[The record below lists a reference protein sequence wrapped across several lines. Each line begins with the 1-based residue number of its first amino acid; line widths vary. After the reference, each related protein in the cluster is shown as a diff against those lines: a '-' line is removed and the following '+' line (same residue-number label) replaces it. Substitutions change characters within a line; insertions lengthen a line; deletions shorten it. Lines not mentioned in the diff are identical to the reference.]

1 MNYQNKTKEEL
12 IKELQELLQENNS
25 LKALYDKNITGR
37 KQAKQEL
44 IIADKELAFQNEEKG
59 KRAAELIIADKELA
73 FQNEEKGK
81 RAAEL
86 IIADK
91 ELTFQNE
98 EKERVML
105 ANISLT
111 LKELAFQNKE
121 KEKRMEELARSKQ
134 LLNEAGRL
142 ARIGGWEFDLKNNKL
157 SWSDMVYE
165 IHEVEPDYQ
174 PTVESAI
181 NFYAPESIP
190 VISEAVNQATEEGKS
205 FDLDLQLITAKQN
218 RIWVRAIGRAY
229 RVNGEIVKI
238 GGVFQD
244 INERKQAEAELIIA
258 DKELVF
264 QNEEKEKRAAELI
277 IANKELMLAK
287 EKEKLVA
294 ELIIVNKKLTFQIT
308 ERKQAEEKLKKSYAL
323 LQIAGEKAK
332 LGGWSVNLEENR
344 SIWSD
349 EVAAIH
355 EMPTG
360 YSPLVEDGINFYA
373 PEWHERI
380 TKVFTDCAQEGIPY
394 DEEMEII
401 TANGKRV
408 WVRTIG
414 EPIKN
419 DSGKIIKVQ
428 GAFQDITERK
438 KAEDAVHQ
446 SRKELDSLFEA
457 SPELISFIGFD
468 GYFKRL
474 NPAWVKTLGYPMDK
488 LLSIP
493 FIEFV
498 HPDDHEA
505 TNAEVAKLAEGQR
518 TIRFD
523 NRYRCN
529 DGSYRWLSWSVIPD
543 TKEKLLYAVA
553 RDITKRKQAEE
564 KLKESEEKYRLIVE
578 NIGEGFGFTDPE
590 EKFVIANKSADDI
603 LGVEPG
609 ELVGMNLNQFV
620 SDDQYKLVF
629 EETALREKGIKS
641 VYELEIIRPNGEK
654 RTISVTSVPKN
665 DKDGIFIGTYALFS
679 DITERKQAEGKALKN
694 QYYLTKA
701 QEIGVIGTWE
711 LDIQKDILRWT
722 DENYKIFGV
731 PIGTEMN
738 LGLLFNCIHPDDR
751 DYVNEKWSAA
761 LNNEP
766 YDIEHRLLVRDKVK
780 WVREKA
786 DIEFDTLGNPII
798 AIGFAQDIT
807 DRKLAEE
814 KLKESEEK
822 FRTLFQN
829 HSTIKLLID
838 PDNSN
843 IIDANRAAAVFYGWS
858 VEKLKTM
865 NISEINTLSPDEI
878 KKVMNLAKNNVK
890 NNFEL
895 KHRKADGSIWDV
907 SIDSGIITIN
917 GKRYLYAIVRNI
929 TEHKKLEEERKQAL
943 EKLRTFATM
952 LQINR
957 EEERKSIA
965 REIHDEFGQVLTAI
979 KMNLTMLGKE
989 TTKTVES
996 STATSILSEID
1007 NMKQIINQTIHK
1019 VRVFTN
1025 KLRPD
1030 VLDTF
1035 GLFEALDT
1043 HISEFDKLHGI
1054 KCNFVMPDE
1063 EMAIDSNKSIAIY
1076 RIVQEALTNVA
1087 RHAKAT
1093 EVDISISKQDNFLN
1107 VSIEDNGKGIER
1119 TQLDDA
1125 KSFGIIGMKERAYI
1139 CGGTLLLTSEPGKGT
1154 KIDLSM
1160 PIKEND

>member
-1 MNYQNKTKEEL
+1 MNDQNKTKEEL
-12 IKELQELLQENNS
+12 IKELQELKKDYNS
-25 LKALYDKNITGR
+25 LKALYDKDITEHKEIEDAMR
-37 KQAKQEL
+37 KSQENYSSL
-44 IIADKELAFQNEEKG
+44 YQNAHVGIYRTKIDGSKILEINNTTCEMLGFSKEEMLSQPYAIRWAEPNRRNEILK
-59 KRAAELIIADKELA
+59 I
-73 FQNEEKGK
+73 
-81 RAAEL
+81 
-86 IIADK
+86 
-91 ELTFQNE
+91 
-98 EKERVML
+98 
-105 ANISLT
+105 
-111 LKELAFQNKE
+111 LKEHGVANNFDADILK
-121 KEKRMEELARSKQ
+121 KDGSKISC
-134 LLNEAGRL
+134 LLSMMIYKDEGY
-142 ARIGGWEFDLKNNKL
+142 IEGF
-157 SWSDMVYE
+157 
-165 IHEVEPDYQ
+165 I
-174 PTVESAI
+174 
-181 NFYAPESIP
+181 
-190 VISEAVNQATEEGKS
+190 VN
-205 FDLDLQLITAKQN
+205 
-218 RIWVRAIGRAY
+218 
-229 RVNGEIVKI
+229 
-238 GGVFQD
+238 
-244 INERKQAEAELIIA
+244 INERK
-258 DKELVF
+258 
-264 QNEEKEKRAAELI
+264 R
-277 IANKELMLAK
+277 
-287 EKEKLVA
+287 
-294 ELIIVNKKLTFQIT
+294 
-308 ERKQAEEKLKKSYAL
+308 
-323 LQIAGEKAK
+323 
-332 LGGWSVNLEENR
+332 
-344 SIWSD
+344 
-349 EVAAIH
+349 
-355 EMPTG
+355 
-360 YSPLVEDGINFYA
+360 
-373 PEWHERI
+373 
-380 TKVFTDCAQEGIPY
+380 
-394 DEEMEII
+394 
-401 TANGKRV
+401 
-408 WVRTIG
+408 
-414 EPIKN
+414 
-419 DSGKIIKVQ
+419 
-428 GAFQDITERK
+428 
-438 KAEDAVHQ
+438 AEDAVRQ
-446 SRKELDSLFEA
+446 SRKELDLLFEA
-457 SPELISFIGFD
+457 SPEMISFIGFD

-474 NPAWVKTLGYPMDK
+474 NPAWAKTLGYPMDK

-1007 NMKQIINQTIHK
+1007 N
-1019 VRVFTN
+1019 
-1025 KLRPD
+1025 
-1030 VLDTF
+1030 
-1035 GLFEALDT
+1035 
-1043 HISEFDKLHGI
+1043 
-1054 KCNFVMPDE
+1054 
-1063 EMAIDSNKSIAIY
+1063 
-1076 RIVQEALTNVA
+1076 
-1087 RHAKAT
+1087 
-1093 EVDISISKQDNFLN
+1093 
-1107 VSIEDNGKGIER
+1107 
-1119 TQLDDA
+1119 
-1125 KSFGIIGMKERAYI
+1125 
-1139 CGGTLLLTSEPGKGT
+1139 
-1154 KIDLSM
+1154 
-1160 PIKEND
+1160 

>member
-1 MNYQNKTKEEL
+1 MDIPDNKTKEEL
-12 IKELQELLQENNS
+12 IKELQELQQENNS
-25 LKALYDKNITGR
+25 LKALYDK
-37 KQAKQEL
+37 
-44 IIADKELAFQNEEKG
+44 
-59 KRAAELIIADKELA
+59 
-73 FQNEEKGK
+73 
-81 RAAEL
+81 
-86 IIADK
+86 
-91 ELTFQNE
+91 
-98 EKERVML
+98 
-105 ANISLT
+105 
-111 LKELAFQNKE
+111 
-121 KEKRMEELARSKQ
+121 
-134 LLNEAGRL
+134 
-142 ARIGGWEFDLKNNKL
+142 
-157 SWSDMVYE
+157 
-165 IHEVEPDYQ
+165 
-174 PTVESAI
+174 
-181 NFYAPESIP
+181 
-190 VISEAVNQATEEGKS
+190 
-205 FDLDLQLITAKQN
+205 
-218 RIWVRAIGRAY
+218 
-229 RVNGEIVKI
+229 
-238 GGVFQD
+238 
-244 INERKQAEAELIIA
+244 
-258 DKELVF
+258 
-264 QNEEKEKRAAELI
+264 
-277 IANKELMLAK
+277 
-287 EKEKLVA
+287 
-294 ELIIVNKKLTFQIT
+294 
-308 ERKQAEEKLKKSYAL
+308 
-323 LQIAGEKAK
+323 
-332 LGGWSVNLEENR
+332 
-344 SIWSD
+344 
-349 EVAAIH
+349 
-355 EMPTG
+355 
-360 YSPLVEDGINFYA
+360 
-373 PEWHERI
+373 
-380 TKVFTDCAQEGIPY
+380 
-394 DEEMEII
+394 
-401 TANGKRV
+401 
-408 WVRTIG
+408 
-414 EPIKN
+414 
-419 DSGKIIKVQ
+419 
-428 GAFQDITERK
+428 DITERK
-438 KAEDAVHQ
+438 RAEEALRESEEKYRVLFEGSTLGILATDVETHRFLYSNPAICRIFGYLDEEFLRLTIPDLHPKDSMDLVISEFESQMRGEKAISFALPCLRKDSTVFYADIAGNSTIINERKCSVGFFVDVTKRKQAKDALRQ

-493 FIEFV
+493 FIEFI

-553 RDITKRKQAEE
+553 RDITERKQTEE

-590 EKFVIANKSADDI
+590 EKFVIANKSANDI
-603 LGVEPG
+603 FGVEPG
-609 ELVGMNLNQFV
+609 ELVGMNLNQFI

-629 EETALREKGIKS
+629 EETALRKKGIKS

-654 RTISVTSVPKN
+654 RNISVTSVQKN

-798 AIGFAQDIT
+798 AIGFTQDIT

-829 HSTIKLLID
+829 HSAIKLLID

-843 IIDANRAAAVFYGWS
+843 IIDANRAAAVFYGWP

-865 NISEINTLSPDEI
+865 NISEINTMSPDEI
-878 KKVMNLAKNNVK
+878 KKVMNSAKNNG
-890 NNFEL
+890 NNHFEL

-907 SIDSGIITIN
+907 NIDSVIITIN
-917 GKRYLYAIVRNI
+917 GKRYLYAIIRNI
-929 TEHKKLEEERKQAL
+929 TEHKKLEEERKQSQK
-943 EKLRTFATM
+943 KLRAFATM
-952 LQINR
+952 LQNNR

-979 KMNLTMLGKE
+979 KINLTILGKE

-996 STATSILSEID
+996 STAISILS
-1007 NMKQIINQTIHK
+1007 
-1019 VRVFTN
+1019 
-1025 KLRPD
+1025 
-1030 VLDTF
+1030 
-1035 GLFEALDT
+1035 
-1043 HISEFDKLHGI
+1043 
-1054 KCNFVMPDE
+1054 
-1063 EMAIDSNKSIAIY
+1063 
-1076 RIVQEALTNVA
+1076 
-1087 RHAKAT
+1087 
-1093 EVDISISKQDNFLN
+1093 
-1107 VSIEDNGKGIER
+1107 
-1119 TQLDDA
+1119 
-1125 KSFGIIGMKERAYI
+1125 
-1139 CGGTLLLTSEPGKGT
+1139 
-1154 KIDLSM
+1154 LSL
-1160 PIKEND
+1160 